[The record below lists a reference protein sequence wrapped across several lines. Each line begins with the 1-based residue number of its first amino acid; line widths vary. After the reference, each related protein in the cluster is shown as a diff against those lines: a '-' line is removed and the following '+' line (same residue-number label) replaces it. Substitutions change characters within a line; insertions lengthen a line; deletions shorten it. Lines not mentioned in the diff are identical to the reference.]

1 MILRFVRKISDRFR
15 FAVCTRL
22 HQSDWLY
29 ALLLLGLY
37 GLIYLPIGF
46 ASGFLKLEPRWNA
59 LLGVT
64 IATFFSPGL
73 TEESVFRVLLIPH
86 RSEPVMPYKRWVWTI
101 LSWLAF
107 VIYHPLNPGGRS
119 FFSSP
124 IFLLGAG
131 LLGMICTSSYLRSG
145 SLWIP
150 VILHWFIVVIWLV
163 MLGGLE
169 KFSNG

>member
-1 MILRFVRKISDRFR
+1 MILRFVRKIGDRLLL
-15 FAVCTRL
+15 AVCTRTNRT
-22 HQSDWLY
+22 DWLY

-37 GLIYLPIGF
+37 SLIYLPMGF
-46 ASGFLKLEPRWNA
+46 VSGFLKFEPRWDA
-59 LLGVT
+59 LLKVT
-64 IATFFSPGL
+64 IGAFISPGL

-86 RSEPVMPYKRWVWTI
+86 RSEPVLPYMRWVWTI

-107 VIYHPLNPGGRS
+107 VIYHPLNPGGRP

-150 VILHWFIVVIWLV
+150 VILHWLIVVVWLV

-169 KFSNG
+169 KFTSG